1 MKHKIVNILNQ
12 DDIAELK
19 NLYNSLP
26 ANPMVQSHNLFHV
39 DKRSCGAD
47 YHPVTAKVKEFIQS
61 SHNTILKAV
70 NPYFVMYESE
80 AFTQLHTDFNTTM
93 TCVTLVSDNDLVG
106 GETLIMENYE
116 PKDMP
121 NAGIDGDDKIF
132 PNMSTPCIVNLK
144 PGDTLIYGPSL
155 PHGVAKVISGSRLVL
170 VQWFVSGNCNPLQD
184 NNGKDPTSF

>member
-1 MKHKIVNILNQ
+1 MNHRIVNLLNA
-12 DDIAELK
+12 DDLVKLK
-19 NLYNSLP
+19 DLYDTLP

-47 YHPVTAKVKEFIQS
+47 YHPVTSKVKDFIQS
-61 SHNTILKAV
+61 SHNTKLKAV

-106 GETLIMENYE
+106 GETIVMEHYE

-121 NAGIDGDDKIF
+121 NAGIAGEDRII
-132 PNMSTPCIVNLK
+132 PNMSTPRIVNLK

-155 PHGVAKVISGSRLVL
+155 PHAVAKVISCNTSVL
-170 VQWFVSGNCNPLQD
+170 LQWFVSRNRGGFQSNT
-184 NNGKDPTSF
+184 GKYPTSF